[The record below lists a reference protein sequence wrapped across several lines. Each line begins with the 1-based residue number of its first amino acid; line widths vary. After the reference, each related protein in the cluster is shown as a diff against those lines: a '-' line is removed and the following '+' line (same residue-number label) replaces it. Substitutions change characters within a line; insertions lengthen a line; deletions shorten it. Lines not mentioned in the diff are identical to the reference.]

1 MGWFSCRGVAG
12 VDLLFVKNLV
22 CLLLLALVSGSA
34 AAGLASAATSSVTKS
49 GSSYTMKAGTGAT
62 AANGAYNM
70 AATVN
75 MSGVPVTMPASA
87 RFASNAA
94 QFAIAATRLTPA
106 TFIAGAVGTWLL
118 SEGLQWA
125 NNSWT
130 KQTSGASFEWATSNR
145 GIVRAS
151 AQAVAD
157 AYCASV
163 GSGSGNLWQWMGG
176 TGEAN
181 ASGAEYRCSGNFYQM
196 VTASRYCTGTTLGAL
211 PDGSNCAPVTQSAP
225 ATEADFAAA
234 AAKPVPDAVAQQFYD
249 AGQPLPIDAP
259 VLNPAPVDKPLGN
272 PYVDPRTGKTVQP
285 KVRVTPDPT
294 ADDPFRVRV
303 DPYTVE
309 VAPAPVPVPGEP
321 APLPIEEQ
329 PKDPCLENPDRVGCL
344 DTGNPDDVSLD
355 NYSVPFTV
363 NPVSVGGAGACPPD
377 SVLTVH
383 GGQQVTV
390 KLGPI
395 CDAAIWLRPLVLALA
410 WFSAAY
416 IIAGAVKES

>member
-1 MGWFSCRGVAG
+1 MGWFSRRGVAG

-22 CLLLLALVSGSA
+22 CILCLALMSGAALAGYASA
-34 AAGLASAATSSVTKS
+34 AASSVTKS

-70 AATVN
+70 ASTVN

-94 QFAIAATRLTPA
+94 HFAVGAMRLTPA
-106 TFIAGAVGTWLL
+106 TFVVGALAAWALE
-118 SEGLQWA
+118 EGLQWA

-130 KQTSGASFEWATSNR
+130 KQTAAAGKWVNTGNRYYAWWDSLSEAATSICGNQGGYTGSSWLNPTQPASEEYWRAQCTNGVVIDMQHVCETAGNR
-145 GIVRAS
+145 M
-151 AQAVAD
+151 
-157 AYCASV
+157 
-163 GSGSGNLWQWMGG
+163 W
-176 TGEAN
+176 
-181 ASGAEYRCSGNFYQM
+181 
-196 VTASRYCTGTTLGAL
+196 TTLNSGCTDVA
-211 PDGSNCAPVTQSAP
+211 GQVP
-225 ATEADFAAA
+225 ATEADFAALEA
-234 AAKPVPDAVAQQFYD
+234 RPMPDAVAQQLYD
-249 AGQPLPIDAP
+249 AGQPVPIEAP
-259 VLNPAPVDKPLGN
+259 ILNPAPVDQPLGS

-294 ADDPFRVRV
+294 AEDPFRVRIE
-303 DPYTVE
+303 PYTVE
-309 VAPAPVPVPGEP
+309 VAPAPAPVPGEP
-321 APLPIEEQ
+321 APLPFEEQ

-344 DTGNPDDVSLD
+344 NTGNPDDVSLD

-363 NPVSVGGAGACPPD
+363 NPVSVGGPGACPPD

-390 KLGPI
+390 RLGPI